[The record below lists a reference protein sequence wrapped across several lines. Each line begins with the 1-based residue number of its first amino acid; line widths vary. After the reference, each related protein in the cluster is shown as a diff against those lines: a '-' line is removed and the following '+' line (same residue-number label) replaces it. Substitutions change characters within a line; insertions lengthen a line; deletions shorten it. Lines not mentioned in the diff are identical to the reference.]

1 MQRVD
6 SAVCVCLQGLARFAT
21 TPYVKP
27 TEENIDCT
35 YMCNAPTTSPATVVV
50 GVFTERQRNG
60 RERAEKGQRK
70 GRGKAEERAE
80 KRQGKGREKAE
91 RLSLSFGGSWQHDR
105 RTVPGT

>member
-70 GRGKAEERAE
+70 GRGK
-80 KRQGKGREKAE
+80 GREKARKGQRKGRALVFVFW
-91 RLSLSFGGSWQHDR
+91 RLMAA
-105 RTVPGT
+105 